1 MANRRENMDWI
12 IEPKEKSNNKITPQD
27 SCIGHV
33 CWSHD
38 GSACTI
44 DHCTGRVCLAKHCL
58 GNA

>member
-1 MANRRENMDWI
+1 MDWI